1 MSTKRGRIDGS
12 FGAREVR
19 HDKQIRIRDEV
30 FDQLRRQITRGVQGD
45 PVLLIHVEAGSDV
58 VVLLLQ
64 RLAVFGIDLQG
75 RVRWS
80 V

>member
-1 MSTKRGRIDGS
+1 MLRRMWGDARRSQGMSTKRGRIDGS

-45 PVLLIHVEAGSDV
+45 PVLLIHVRG
-58 VVLLLQ
+58 
-64 RLAVFGIDLQG
+64 
-75 RVRWS
+75 
-80 V
+80 